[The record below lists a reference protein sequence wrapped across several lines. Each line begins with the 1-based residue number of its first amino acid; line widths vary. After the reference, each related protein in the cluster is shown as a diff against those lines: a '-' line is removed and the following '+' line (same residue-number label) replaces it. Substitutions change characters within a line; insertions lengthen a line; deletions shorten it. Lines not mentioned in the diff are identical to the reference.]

1 MQESIETPPAGKD
14 FTTPMAREV
23 EGLLVVSLPDRQEPA
38 GLEDQSLLGEH
49 VGWRE
54 AYVREYGAG
63 GDYPAQ
69 VIAKPRRR
77 YQPSWRISKQPR
89 LNAIPVLRSQP
100 W

>member
-14 FTTPMAREV
+14 FTTPWPAKSRTSWWSAFLIV
-23 EGLLVVSLPDRQEPA
+23 KNLLDLK
-38 GLEDQSLLGEH
+38 DQSLLGEH

-54 AYVREYGAG
+54 AYVREHGAG

-77 YQPSWRISKQPR
+77 YQPGWRIPKQPR
-89 LNAIPVLRSQP
+89 LNAIPVLQSQP